1 MQISETLIEKFLNG
15 RCTKAEAAFVSRYF
29 RQNPQALKQ
38 YLISNWDAAD
48 AESELPHRYKEL
60 MLAEIRKK
68 TLDAGIRKNSRTY
81 IRMGLRVAVAAASV
95 MLIYWGVRQMQPES
109 VKNGE
114 IALSTAPVSNPAK
127 VASTREASGEWQLNT
142 NRTDQK
148 LKMRLSDGSVVTL
161 FPRSS
166 IRYARHFTDNTTH
179 KRNIYLQGQAFFDVA
194 RDKSRPFT
202 VYAGNMSTTVL
213 GTSFSVHEN
222 ETGVLVKLYSGKLMI
237 HALKPNARSRDIF
250 LLPGEELRYNTGDDL
265 AKVTRF
271 SIEKPVKKI
280 PDAGV
285 VDSSSS
291 LVFDNTALPDVM
303 EQLISRY
310 HTPIGFDR
318 TELSDMY
325 FSGQVL
331 ASDSLSVI
339 LKVIA
344 NMNGLKIT
352 QTTDGFMVRPSKE

>member
-29 RQNPQALKQ
+29 RQNPQAIKK
-38 YLISNWDAAD
+38 YLINNWNAAD
-48 AESELPHRYKEL
+48 AESELPHQYKEL
-60 MLAEIRKK
+60 MLAEIRKT
-68 TLDAGIRKNSRTY
+68 TLSAGIRKNSRTY

-95 MLIYWGVRQMQPES
+95 MLIYWGVRQMQPETA
-109 VKNGE
+109 KNGRM
-114 IALSTAPVSNPAK
+114 ALSTAPVSNRVK
-127 VASTREASGEWQLNT
+127 VAPNLEANSEWQLNA
-142 NRTDQK
+142 NHTDQK
-148 LKMRLSDGSVVTL
+148 LKMKLSDGSVVTL
-161 FPRSS
+161 LPRSS

-179 KRNIYLQGQAFFDVA
+179 KRDIYLQGQAFFDVA

-202 VYAGNMSTTVL
+202 VYPGNMSTTVL

-222 ETGVLVKLYSGKLMI
+222 ETGVLVKLYSGEVMI
-237 HALKPNARSRDIF
+237 HTLTHNARSRDIF

-265 AKVTRF
+265 ATVSSF

-280 PDAGV
+280 PHTGIA
-285 VDSSSS
+285 DSSN

-344 NMNGLKIT
+344 NMNGLQIT
-352 QTTDGFMVRPSKE
+352 QAKDGFIVHPSKE

>member
-1 MQISETLIEKFLNG
+1 MKISETLIEKFLNG
-15 RCTKAEAAFVSRYF
+15 RCTKAEAVFVSRYF
-29 RQNPQALKQ
+29 RQNPRALKK
-38 YLISNWDAAD
+38 YLINNWDAAG
-48 AESELPHRYKEL
+48 AESELPHRYREL
-60 MLAEIRKK
+60 MLAEIRKT
-68 TLDAGIRKNSRTY
+68 TLDTGIRKSSRTY

-95 MLIYWGVRQMQPES
+95 LLIYWGVRQMQPES

-114 IALSTAPVSNPAK
+114 IALSTAPVSNAVK
-127 VASTREASGEWQLNT
+127 VAPTREASGEWQLNT

-148 LKMRLSDGSVVTL
+148 LKIKLVDGSVVTL
-161 FPRSS
+161 LPRSS
-166 IRYARHFTDNTTH
+166 IRYGRHFTDNTTH
-179 KRNIYLQGQAFFDVA
+179 KRDVYLQGQAFFDVA

-213 GTSFSVHEN
+213 GTSFSVHQN
-222 ETGVLVKLYSGKLMI
+222 ETGVLVKLYSGKVMVHSLR
-237 HALKPNARSRDIF
+237 PNARSRDIF

-280 PDAGV
+280 PGAGV
-285 VDSSSS
+285 ADSSSS

-344 NMNGLKIT
+344 NMNGLQIT
-352 QTTDGFMVRPSKE
+352 QTTDGYMVHPTKE